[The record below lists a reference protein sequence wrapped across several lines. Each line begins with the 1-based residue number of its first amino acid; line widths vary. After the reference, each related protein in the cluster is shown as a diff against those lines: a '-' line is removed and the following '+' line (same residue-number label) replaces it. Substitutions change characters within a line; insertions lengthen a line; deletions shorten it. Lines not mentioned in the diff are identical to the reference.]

1 MLRKAPFFSYVV
13 RMVTFFGFLGLSLYM
28 NARNIQ
34 IKDIPHLDK
43 LSTNVINT
51 IFQDSE
57 GYIWYGTAEG
67 LCRDDGYNIHTFR
80 SDFKDPDM
88 MPSNVITCLGEDS
101 ITHNIWIG
109 TDKGLY
115 ILNKQTYTIASAD
128 IAELKDINIEGI
140 IVTSDHSIWIN
151 VYRRMFRLSP
161 EGEIQKMYP
170 LQCSTG
176 PGEEYVLYEDRKHQ
190 LLLSISGK
198 GLHKWNKQKDEF
210 ELFFPYTDRISDLI
224 QDREKDYYWLAS
236 WQQGIIRLDPL
247 NSVKELQ
254 YVPQPLPMNS
264 AGQIAK
270 TALHLVQDDVNNYI
284 WTISWSDLF
293 AYQVTTGGLLKQVDT
308 STFLPQ
314 YNKALKRIIKDRDG
328 NLWVTSLDNHNFIIY
343 FDEDNLH
350 EYNIAPLE
358 KQIKWTP
365 IFENLCK
372 DEKGIFWVFQRRL
385 GLCIYQPE
393 KDKIECYTSSK
404 AVSDSPF
411 LVLSYLLKSKKQG
424 LVWVVPQSSCE
435 LYGLSQNNM
444 EIEIERRVNLFS
456 VSKTYDVINYLFE
469 DNDGNLWIAAGN
481 HLFIYQIE
489 SEKLELVSDNIG
501 VIKGLAQTEDGIIWG
516 IVKNKGII
524 RIDRERHMTEY
535 SAPHSF
541 LCVAADHNKLW
552 LGTDKGGIMLF
563 DSETGSFEDYNT
575 ACGVNGDKISNI
587 IVDRFHHVWIT
598 TSREV
603 KEFNPK
609 NGAYRSFY
617 ASSKNIGFN
626 RFLPQS
632 VFEDADGQLYFGGIP
647 GILSISPSQRLDNIS
662 QPKDI
667 LITDIR
673 IMGRSILL
681 DNKRPGKSLKVVDIY
696 PEEQN
701 IEIQFSSLDYQ
712 NSSRIRY
719 AYRLSG
725 IDKEWIYLSAGKNS
739 AFYNKLSKGKYVF
752 QVKAT
757 DGNGLWSDHV
767 VEISLNRLP
776 AWYESW
782 YAYTVYVLCILAIT
796 YYFYRMVRNR
806 IRMRQAIAMG
816 KIERQKIE
824 EINHAKLQFFTNIT
838 HELLTPLSI
847 ISASVDELKEEI
859 PSSSRLLQVMENNT
873 SRLIRLIQQILEFR
887 KVENGK
893 LKLKVSCGNISLFLK
908 NSVLAFAPLVKK
920 KKLSISLEA
929 TEECSGYFDVDKLD
943 KIIYNLLSNAAKY
956 TPEGGAITLCQS
968 YDEETGL
975 LKITVNNPGECIP
988 EEKLAHLFERFYEGE
1003 YRKFHTIGTGIGLS
1017 LTKDLVAL
1025 HHGTIYAFSNK
1036 EEGNT
1041 FVVQIPVRREAFKE
1055 EEIDESMEYAAYN
1068 VLPVGEVE
1076 EAVATDMAEREP
1088 GSSSVLL
1095 VEDNEDLLSSMVRLL
1110 QGRYHIL
1117 QARNGVEAL
1126 AVLEKEEVNLIVS
1139 DIMMPEM
1146 DGIELCR
1153 RIKEKFETCHIPV
1166 ILLTAKITDEDQV
1179 MGYESG
1185 ADGYICKPLRLSVL
1199 LAKIDNL
1206 LKKSNRMGID
1216 FRKQLVFEAKEL
1228 NFTSMD
1234 EAFIQKAVDCVNAH
1248 LDDCNFE
1255 HAQFLAEMGMARTT
1269 LADKLKLL
1277 TGLTPSGFINNVRL
1291 QAACRLIDEKKK
1303 IRISDLAYAVGF
1315 NDPKYFS
1322 LCFRKKF
1329 GLSPTEYMM
1338 KYEN

>member
-1 MLRKAPFFSYVV
+1 
-13 RMVTFFGFLGLSLYM
+13 
-28 NARNIQ
+28 
-34 IKDIPHLDK
+34 
-43 LSTNVINT
+43 
-51 IFQDSE
+51 
-57 GYIWYGTAEG
+57 
-67 LCRDDGYNIHTFR
+67 
-80 SDFKDPDM
+80 
-88 MPSNVITCLGEDS
+88 
-101 ITHNIWIG
+101 
-109 TDKGLY
+109 
-115 ILNKQTYTIASAD
+115 
-128 IAELKDINIEGI
+128 
-140 IVTSDHSIWIN
+140 
-151 VYRRMFRLSP
+151 
-161 EGEIQKMYP
+161 
-170 LQCSTG
+170 
-176 PGEEYVLYEDRKHQ
+176 
-190 LLLSISGK
+190 
-198 GLHKWNKQKDEF
+198 
-210 ELFFPYTDRISDLI
+210 
-224 QDREKDYYWLAS
+224 
-236 WQQGIIRLDPL
+236 
-247 NSVKELQ
+247 
-254 YVPQPLPMNS
+254 
-264 AGQIAK
+264 
-270 TALHLVQDDVNNYI
+270 
-284 WTISWSDLF
+284 
-293 AYQVTTGGLLKQVDT
+293 
-308 STFLPQ
+308 
-314 YNKALKRIIKDRDG
+314 
-328 NLWVTSLDNHNFIIY
+328 
-343 FDEDNLH
+343 
-350 EYNIAPLE
+350 
-358 KQIKWTP
+358 
-365 IFENLCK
+365 
-372 DEKGIFWVFQRRL
+372 
-385 GLCIYQPE
+385 
-393 KDKIECYTSSK
+393 
-404 AVSDSPF
+404 
-411 LVLSYLLKSKKQG
+411 
-424 LVWVVPQSSCE
+424 
-435 LYGLSQNNM
+435 
-444 EIEIERRVNLFS
+444 
-456 VSKTYDVINYLFE
+456 
-469 DNDGNLWIAAGN
+469 
-481 HLFIYQIE
+481 
-489 SEKLELVSDNIG
+489 
-501 VIKGLAQTEDGIIWG
+501 
-516 IVKNKGII
+516 
-524 RIDRERHMTEY
+524 
-535 SAPHSF
+535 
-541 LCVAADHNKLW
+541 
-552 LGTDKGGIMLF
+552 
-563 DSETGSFEDYNT
+563 
-575 ACGVNGDKISNI
+575 
-587 IVDRFHHVWIT
+587 
-598 TSREV
+598 
-603 KEFNPK
+603 
-609 NGAYRSFY
+609 
-617 ASSKNIGFN
+617 
-626 RFLPQS
+626 
-632 VFEDADGQLYFGGIP
+632 
-647 GILSISPSQRLDNIS
+647 
-662 QPKDI
+662 
-667 LITDIR
+667 
-673 IMGRSILL
+673 
-681 DNKRPGKSLKVVDIY
+681 
-696 PEEQN
+696 
-701 IEIQFSSLDYQ
+701 
-712 NSSRIRY
+712 
-719 AYRLSG
+719 
-725 IDKEWIYLSAGKNS
+725 
-739 AFYNKLSKGKYVF
+739 
-752 QVKAT
+752 
-757 DGNGLWSDHV
+757 HV

-1068 VLPVGEVE
+1068 VLPIGEVE

-1088 GSSSVLL
+1088 GSSSLLL